1 MAGVT
6 DLPFR
11 KRCLAMGAGMAV
23 SEMISAN
30 PELAESRKSQLR
42 RSHDGDS
49 EPRSVQILGA
59 DPSEMAEAAR
69 RNVDEGAQIIDI
81 NMGCPAKK
89 VCKVAAGSA
98 LMRDERLV
106 GQILDAVVKAV
117 NVPVTLKM
125 RTGWSPEHKNA
136 VVIAGIAESSG
147 ISALTIHGRSRRCG
161 FSGTAEYTTIAD
173 VKAKVRLPIIANG
186 DIDSSEKALLVLEST
201 HADALMIGRAALGA
215 PWLFREILACMRGEA
230 PIAPPQGEALLQL
243 VRSHVSD
250 LHDFYG
256 EHQGLRVARKHI
268 GWYWQKHGKLPR
280 NKLDEIYSATDA
292 GRQLELLDTLFA
304 S

>member
-1 MAGVT
+1 
-6 DLPFR
+6 
-11 KRCLAMGAGMAV
+11 MGAGMAV

-30 PELAESRKSQLR
+30 PELAHSRKSQLR
-42 RSHDGDS
+42 RCHDGES

-59 DPSEMAEAAR
+59 DPDKMAEAAK

-106 GQILDAVVKAV
+106 SQILEAVVKAV
-117 NVPVTLKM
+117 SVPVTLKI

-136 VVIAGIAESSG
+136 VTIASIAEASGIA
-147 ISALTIHGRSRRCG
+147 ALTIHGRSRSCG
-161 FSGTAEYTTIAD
+161 FSGTAEYTTIAE
-173 VKAKVRLPIIANG
+173 VKAKVKLPVIANG
-186 DIDSSEKALLVLEST
+186 DIDSAEKARFVLDST

-230 PIAPPQGEALLQL
+230 PMAPPEGKVLLQM
-243 VRSHVSD
+243 VKSHIAD
-250 LHDFYG
+250 LHAFYG

-268 GWYWQKHGKLPR
+268 GWYCQRHGNLPR
-280 NKLDEIYSATDA
+280 HGLNEILSTTEAC
-292 GRQLELLDTLFA
+292 RQLALLETLFA